1 MSASTQAAS
10 QKTVP
15 STAPPRRCFAVS
27 FNRGSRPAWASGNS
41 FAAEMCPPG
50 RSVSFVGGRL
60 GDRQDRPQFQREN
73 RERRRRRLAPPANRP
88 LAAPESNRESRA
100 WFLGDSSR
108 VAEKY
113 VVLRTKNTYVYVF
126 PSLAEAHIIPFIRK
140 RKLILTQLP
149 NRFGFL

>member
-100 WFLGDSSR
+100 WFLGHSSR
-108 VAEKY
+108 VA
-113 VVLRTKNTYVYVF
+113 
-126 PSLAEAHIIPFIRK
+126 
-140 RKLILTQLP
+140 
-149 NRFGFL
+149 